1 MLYLL
6 IGFLTLQLFIAL
18 KKHKKH
24 LRNGTL
30 HEQES
35 QKAFWRAVAIMA
47 VWLLVLVFWPGFSPI
62 HHISVRDDRNG
73 SFSSILISLKMSV

>member
-6 IGFLTLQLFIAL
+6 IGFLTLQLSIAL
-18 KKHKKH
+18 KKRKIH
-24 LRNGTL
+24 LRNGAL
-30 HEQES
+30 HE
-35 QKAFWRAVAIMA
+35 
-47 VWLLVLVFWPGFSPI
+47 LDFWPGFSPI